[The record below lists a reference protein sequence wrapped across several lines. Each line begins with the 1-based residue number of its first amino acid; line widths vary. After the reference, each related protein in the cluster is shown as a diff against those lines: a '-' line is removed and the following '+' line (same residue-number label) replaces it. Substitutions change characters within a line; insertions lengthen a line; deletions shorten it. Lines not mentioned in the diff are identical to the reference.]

1 MSKNLQSWR
10 AHLRQTIFLSLPL
23 VGIQLSQAAIG
34 ITDTIMVGWLGA
46 PELAALVLATSFYF
60 VLLIVG
66 IGFSAAV
73 LPLAATAKGADDDVM
88 LRRAIRMGFW
98 ACTGYSVLALTI
110 LFNTESIL
118 LFAGQDPTTAADAAL
133 YMTIAK
139 WAFWPALMSM
149 NLRAFYTVLDRAN
162 TMLLI
167 IVLGVILN
175 AVFNYIFIFGKLG
188 LPSMGIEGAATAT
201 LVANMF
207 TLIAMVLYSVFDE
220 KLKAFDIYR
229 RLWRLDWE
237 ILGRVVSLGFPISMT
252 LLAEVGLFTA
262 ASVMFGWIGTLELAA
277 HGIVLQLATVTFM
290 IPLGLSNVATT
301 RVGVAYG
308 RENSGDLKRAAYTTL
323 MLAMS
328 FMTIAAIVF
337 WAMPKTLI
345 ALFLDD
351 TGKDT
356 LALIALAVPYLL
368 LAALF
373 QLFDGAQAVA
383 AGILRGIQDTRIP
396 MVIAIFS
403 YWVLGLGASYLLAF
417 KFQLGGVGIW
427 AGLALGLAAAAVL
440 LIARFLL
447 RDRLKIGLAVNRHQT
462 V

>member
-1 MSKNLQSWR
+1 MTTNLQSWR
-10 AHLRQTIFLSLPL
+10 THLRETIYLSLPL
-23 VGIQLSQAAIG
+23 VGIQLSQAIIG

-73 LPLAATAKGADDDVM
+73 LPLAATARGADDDVM

-98 ACTGYSVLALTI
+98 ACTGYSVLALAI
-110 LFNTESIL
+110 LFNTEKIL
-118 LFAGQDPTTAADAAL
+118 LFAGQKPQTAADAAL
-133 YMTIAK
+133 YMDIAK

-167 IVLGVILN
+167 IVFGVILN
-175 AVFNYIFIFGKLG
+175 ALFNYVFIFGKLG
-188 LPSMGIEGAATAT
+188 FPALGIEGAAVAT
-201 LVANMF
+201 FAAN
-207 TLIAMVLYSVFDE
+207 TLAFIAMILVSLYDE
-220 KLKAFDIYR
+220 KLKVFDIYR
-229 RLWRLDWE
+229 RFWRADWE
-237 ILGRVVSLGFPISMT
+237 ILKRVVSLGVPISMT

-277 HGIVLQLATVTFM
+277 HGIVLQLATITFM

-301 RVGVAYG
+301 RVGLAYG
-308 RENSGDLKRAAYTTL
+308 RKSSDNLKRAAYTTL
-323 MLAMS
+323 VLAMS
-328 FMTIAAIVF
+328 FMVVAAFVF
-337 WAMPKTLI
+337 WIMPETLVS
-345 ALFLDD
+345 LFLDD
-351 TGKDT
+351 AGKDT
-356 LALIALAVPYLL
+356 VAVVALAVPYLL

-383 AGILRGIQDTRIP
+383 AGILRGLQDTRIP
-396 MVIAIFS
+396 MVMAIFS

-417 KFQLGGVGIW
+417 EFGLGGVGIW
-427 AGLALGLAAAAVL
+427 AGLALGLAAASVL
-440 LIARFLL
+440 LLTRFLL
-447 RDRLKIGLAVNRHQT
+447 RDRLKIGLSASNI
-462 V
+462 